1 MARPCQH
8 RCSSAA
14 ARLNPSDGARADAVV
29 VGAGIAGLTAAALLA
44 KQGLSVELLEAH
56 RQSGG
61 CAGTFR
67 RGPYVFDVG
76 ATQVAG
82 LEEGGGHPGIHAR
95 LFRHLGVAPPAAVPL
110 DPGCVVDL
118 ADGREPVRIW
128 RDPQRWHTERLRQ
141 FPGSERFWALC
152 DAVHQANWAFAAR
165 DPVLPPR
172 SWWDLGQ
179 LIGAL
184 GPANLASGLLTTATI
199 ADLLA
204 LSGCG
209 GDRRLRRFLD
219 LQLKLY
225 SQEPADRTAA
235 LYGATVLAMVQEP
248 LGLWHLE
255 GSMQALSDSLEQA
268 LAQHGG
274 RLRLRHHV
282 ERLEPPPQPGDPWR
296 ITGRRLRGRERSGGA
311 SPDQRPD
318 QRPEAASQADFSL
331 QAGEVVLTLP
341 PQTMPALLG
350 EALPAGYRQR
360 LENLHEP
367 SGALVFYGAVE
378 RRRLPAECP
387 SHLQLDAPEPGSLF
401 LSVSQ
406 EGDGRA
412 PAGRATVIASV
423 FTPARPWFEGE
434 EAAYQ
439 ARKAEAMAAIRQGLE
454 RLLGVAP
461 ADWLHQELATPRG
474 FSAWTGRPWG
484 YVGGLGQ
491 HPSRFGPFGL
501 ASRTPLPGLWL
512 CGDAIHPGEGT
523 AGVSLSALMACRQ
536 LLARRGVELRP

>member
-1 MARPCQH
+1 M
-8 RCSSAA
+8 
-14 ARLNPSDGARADAVV
+14 VV

-44 KQGLSVELLEAH
+44 KQGLDVELLEAH

-82 LEEGGGHPGIHAR
+82 LEEGGVTPAGIHAR

-118 ADGREPVRIW
+118 GDGREPVSIW
-128 RDPQRWHTERLRQ
+128 RDPERWHQERLRQ
-141 FPGSERFWALC
+141 FPGSGRFWALC
-152 DAVHQANWAFAAR
+152 DAVHRANWAFASQ

-179 LIGAL
+179 LLGAV
-184 GPANLASGLLTTATI
+184 GPGTLASGLLTTATV
-199 ADLLA
+199 ADLLRIC
-204 LSGCG
+204 GCAA
-209 GDRRLRRFLD
+209 DARLRRFLD

-225 SQEPADRTAA
+225 SQEPANRTAA

-255 GSMQALSDSLEQA
+255 GSMQSLSDSLEQA
-268 LAQHGG
+268 LALHGG
-274 RLRLRHHV
+274 RLRLRHRV
-282 ERLEPPPQPGDPWR
+282 ERLRPPARPDERWEISGRRPSARPGDP
-296 ITGRRLRGRERSGGA
+296 GA
-311 SPDQRPD
+311 A
-318 QRPEAASQADFSL
+318 EADFNL
-331 QAGEVVLTLP
+331 TAAEVVVTLP
-341 PQTMPALLG
+341 PQTLPALLG
-350 EALPAGYRQR
+350 DGLPASYGRR
-360 LENLHEP
+360 LETLHEP

-378 RRRLPAECP
+378 RDKLPPGCP
-387 SHLQLDAPEPGSLF
+387 SHLQLAAPEPGSLF
-401 LSVSQ
+401 VSVSQ
-406 EGDGRA
+406 DGDGRA

-423 FTPARPWFEGE
+423 FTPARAWFGGE
-434 EAAYQ
+434 EADYQ
-439 ARKAEAMAAIRQGLE
+439 ARKQRAMAAIQEGLQQ
-454 RLLGVAP
+454 RLGVGP
-461 ADWLHQELATPRG
+461 ADWLHGELATPRG
-474 FSAWTGRPWG
+474 FAGWTGRPWG

-501 ASRTPLPGLWL
+501 ASRTPLAGLWL

-536 LLARRGVELRP
+536 LLAGRGVDLRP